1 MILREN
7 WDIMIH
13 RYIANGE
20 GVLHPVILEGWKK
33 RVTFFL
39 WSLRLLIQIWQN
51 KQKSEKSKLRHKSS
65 RESGEEDSWHRS
77 VVLKEYM
84 PMISKSKLKGA
95 QWTLVNG
102 DANAIPPIFIFMAI
116 WFICWFFHR
125 ITRGLLLF
133 SNKHTPHTL
142 IYHSWRDFLGHLQSH
157 NDIIGLHIA
166 FRSCA
171 VLFLPWFI
179 LIYSIQMAYFAKC
192 FSFFAIFKWIH
203 IFTV

>member
-13 RYIANGE
+13 RYKANGE

-65 RESGEEDSWHRS
+65 RESGEEDSCS
-77 VVLKEYM
+77 GSIVLKECM

-102 DANAIPPIFIFMAI
+102 DANCNSANIYIY
-116 WFICWFFHR
+116 
-125 ITRGLLLF
+125 GY
-133 SNKHTPHTL
+133 L
-142 IYHSWRDFLGHLQSH
+142 IYMLVFPPHYTWPFAFFQQTHATYTYLSFLTRFSWPLAKPQWYYRTSYSVSLLCS
-157 NDIIGLHIA
+157 LV
-166 FRSCA
+166 SS
-171 VLFLPWFI
+171 
-179 LIYSIQMAYFAKC
+179 LIYPHLLIQMAYFAKC